1 MVLAHHVIFGTY
13 GFWLPNDPRGSWS
26 DFVGAWEV
34 FRFGPATKI
43 AARRSV
49 ASRAHDGQLRK
60 VAKEALR
67 RPAVEFSGVQA
78 RAVARGFAW
87 YAERAKVGV
96 LACAVLPDHVHLV
109 IERHRLTAE
118 KLVIQ
123 LKAAATRQLLAE
135 SLHPFADFEDEGRVP
150 KCFARRQWDVFLDSV
165 EDIRRAV
172 RYVEGNPEKEGKPRQ
187 SWSFVTAYGG

>member
-1 MVLAHHVIFGTY
+1 MVLAHHVILGTY

-34 FRFGPATKI
+34 FRYGPATKT
-43 AARRSV
+43 ATRRSV
-49 ASRAHDGQLRK
+49 AARSHDGQLRRA
-60 VAKEALR
+60 AKGALQR
-67 RPAVEFSGVQA
+67 SAVKFSGVQA

-109 IERHRLTAE
+109 IERHRLAAE
-118 KLVIQ
+118 QLVSQ

-135 SLHPFADFEDEGRVP
+135 SLHPFRDIAEGGRVP
-150 KCFARRQWDVFLDSV
+150 KCFARGQWDVFLDSV
-165 EDIRRAV
+165 EEIRRAIG
-172 RYVEGNPEKEGKPRQ
+172 YVEKNPEKEGLLRQ
-187 SWSFVTAYGG
+187 TWSFVRPFAG